1 MKIKA
6 YLIDVEHET
15 HKMVEIENRLEDYYR
30 ELQCSVID
38 IQERRLGGRTYDII
52 CDDEGLFRDPAKISA
67 IDNMGQPMFVGNLL
81 VVKSDNGETTTLTDE
96 DVDFVSGL
104 VETMYTKL
112 FPKGYPML
120 TQVEY

>member
-67 IDNMGQPMFVGNLL
+67 IDNLGQPMFVGNLL
-81 VVKSDNGETTTLTDE
+81 VVRSDNGETTTLTDD